1 MVLNT
6 EAFRRTVGVIMIKER
21 KDFTM
26 SIVIGIDVGG
36 STTKIVGFDR
46 QTKRLITPQFVR
58 ATDPVTS
65 FYGAFGKFTADNAL
79 SLSDVEKVL
88 VTGVGASYVGESIYS
103 LPCEYVKEFD
113 SIGHGGLYITDLPRA
128 IVVSMGTGTAIVYA
142 EQGKKPIYLGGTGVG
157 GGTITGLAKRILN
170 IDVIDH
176 LEDLAEEGSLENID
190 LHVGELTDKR
200 HTHGMAL
207 DLTASNFGRVSDI
220 ASKADVALGIFNMVF
235 ETVAMVSIF
244 AARSQSCRD
253 IVLTG
258 QLTGLRYAHKIFP
271 RLSEMFDV
279 NFVIPEHAR
288 FATVIGTALSGL
300 SES

>member
-58 ATDPVTS
+58 ATDP
-65 FYGAFGKFTADNAL
+65 
-79 SLSDVEKVL
+79 VEKVL

-176 LEDLAEEGSLENID
+176 LEDLAEDGSLENID

>member
-1 MVLNT
+1 
-6 EAFRRTVGVIMIKER
+6 
-21 KDFTM
+21 M

-46 QTKRLITPQFVR
+46 RTKRLITPQFVR

-65 FYGAFGKFTADNAL
+65 FYGAFGKFTAENKLA
-79 SLSDVEKVL
+79 LSDVQKVL
-88 VTGVGASYVGESIYS
+88 VTGVGASCVGESIYS

-113 SIGHGGLYITDLPRA
+113 SIGRGGLYITGLPRA

-142 EQGKKPIYLGGTGVG
+142 EEGKKPLYLGGTGVG
-157 GGTITGLAKRILN
+157 GGTIMGLAKRILN

-176 LEDLAEEGSLENID
+176 LEDLAESGSLENIN

-200 HTHGMAL
+200 HASGMSL
-207 DLTASNFGRVSDI
+207 DMTASNFGRLSDI

-235 ETVAMVSIF
+235 ETVAMVAIF
-244 AARSQSCRD
+244 AARSQNCRD

-258 QLTGLRYAHKIFP
+258 QLTGLRYAHALFP

-279 NFVIPEHAR
+279 NFVIPENAR
-288 FATVIGTALSGL
+288 FSTVIGTALSGL
-300 SES
+300 SQE